1 MRVGAIL
8 NRILITILTH
18 KNVKTIAIAMN
29 KYEKIKSF
37 SIISNKYLTTLMSN
51 QRKNQINGEYN
62 SMTIAREIY
71 FFSIRKWSLMK

>member
-1 MRVGAIL
+1 MRVGPIL

-18 KNVKTIAIAMN
+18 KNVRTITIAMN

-51 QRKNQINGEYN
+51 QRKNQRNGEYN

-71 FFSIRKWSLMK
+71 FFSIRKNHLI